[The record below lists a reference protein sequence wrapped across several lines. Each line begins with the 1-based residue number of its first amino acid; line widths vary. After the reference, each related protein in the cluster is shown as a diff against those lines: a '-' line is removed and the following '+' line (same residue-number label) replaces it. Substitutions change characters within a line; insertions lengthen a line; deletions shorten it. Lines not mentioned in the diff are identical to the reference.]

1 MPKINQKLPIK
12 EKIAKIK
19 TRLQQTST
27 ASKLN
32 FKTFSLNTK
41 TKIKNIKPPKL
52 PKIKFKI
59 KQNPKKKQPKPEP
72 TALAKTS
79 SKGAKITPK
88 LPKIKFKIKL
98 NLKKKQPEPEPTPLA
113 KTLSKGVKIIDKYP
127 LYEPFAQV
135 IIVQEPTT
143 GEYKYILDELQLDP
157 MERGIYHRILEILLA
172 EIESPKEEI
181 TDPRKFFAEEAK
193 KIIDKYR
200 ITLGWLPDVSW
211 YKILYHA
218 ERDLV
223 GFGKIDP
230 LMRDPNI
237 EDISCDGVQK
247 PVYIWHRNFESLET
261 NLQFENDEDL
271 DNLVVKLVHMAGK
284 HVSSAFPIVDA
295 SLPGKHR
302 LAVAYR
308 REITPFGTA
317 FTIRKF
323 RDDPYSIIDL
333 INIGTFTEEM
343 AAYLWVCLEN
353 RASIMVL
360 GGTAAGKTTALNALG
375 CLIKP
380 GSKIMTIEETAELN
394 LSHENWV
401 SLIARQSYGLGGS
414 SVGEVAL
421 FDLVKTCMRHRPD
434 LMIVGEVRGQEA
446 YVLFQALATGH
457 GGMCTMHAENVQSAV
472 RRLTQK
478 PMDISP
484 AYIPLMNIVMSVQRV
499 HLVKNGEKKAYRR
512 VLSVNE
518 IIDSEKFVN
527 PFKWDPIK
535 DQQAIDLEHSF
546 LLGNFSERLGI
557 TREQLMV
564 EMNRRTDVLRWMRKG
579 NIRSYKE
586 VASIIAEYYARPKE
600 FYQKIMDIEEKKPV
614 AISR

>member
-1 MPKINQKLPIK
+1 MSTLNLK
-12 EKIAKIK
+12 EKLTNSLAKI
-19 TRLQQTST
+19 RANLHQTSE
-27 ASKLN
+27 
-32 FKTFSLNTK
+32 
-41 TKIKNIKPPKL
+41 
-52 PKIKFKI
+52 KI
-59 KQNPKKKQPKPEP
+59 KQRFSATKQQLTNIKLRTAQSIAGFSAKLKSIKLPTINLGSKKETSEPQFPVNPKN
-72 TALAKTS
+72 
-79 SKGAKITPK
+79 
-88 LPKIKFKIKL
+88 LP
-98 NLKKKQPEPEPTPLA
+98 
-113 KTLSKGVKIIDKYP
+113 KGVKVIDRYP
-127 LYEPFAQV
+127 VYEPFSQV
-135 IIVQEPTT
+135 VIVQDPKT
-143 GEYKYILDELQLDP
+143 GEHKYILDELQLDP
-157 MERGIYHRILEILLA
+157 MERGIYNRILNILLS
-172 EIESPKEEI
+172 EIVSPKEEI
-181 TDPRKFFAEEAK
+181 SDPRKFFAEEAR
-193 KIIDKYR
+193 KIVNKYR
-200 ITLGWLPDVSW
+200 ISLGWLPDVSW

-237 EDISCDGVQK
+237 EDISCDGVNK
-247 PVYIWHRNFESLET
+247 PVYIWHRTFESIET
-261 NLQFENDEDL
+261 NLQFESDEDL

-333 INIGTFTEEM
+333 INSGTFTEDM

-353 RASIMVL
+353 RASVMVL
-360 GGTAAGKTTALNALG
+360 GGTAAGKTTALNALA

-457 GGMCTMHAENVQSAV
+457 GGMCTMHAENVESAV
-472 RRLTQK
+472 KRLTQK

-499 HLVKNGEKKAYRR
+499 HLVKNGEKRAFRR
-512 VLSVNE
+512 VVSVNE
-518 IIDSEKFVN
+518 IVEYEKYVN
-527 PFKWDPIK
+527 PFKWDPVK
-535 DQQAIDLEHSF
+535 DVQEQDLDSSF
-546 LLGNFSERLGI
+546 LLTNISERLGL
-557 TREQLMV
+557 TREQLLN
-564 EMNRRTDVLRWMRKG
+564 EMGRRSEVLRWMRQK
-579 NIRSYKE
+579 NIRSYKD
-586 VASIIAEYYARPKE
+586 VATIIAEYYARPKE
-600 FYQKIMDIEEKKPV
+600 FFDKIMSGAEVTEL
-614 AISR
+614 AASRKA